1 MQSEHLGA
9 GSLLRQRDINSL
21 FKPREPSTQ
30 QDLKAEG
37 GMVSTE
43 GSGALQEPASL
54 RALQTQRSRQR
65 NRVQLHA
72 CCQLQADHGWRQ
84 TSALG
89 SSREDSPP
97 SNGRVQHPWDVCG
110 T

>member
-9 GSLLRQRDINSL
+9 GSLLRQWDINSL

-37 GMVSTE
+37 GTVSME
-43 GSGALQEPASL
+43 GSGALQKPASL
-54 RALQTQRSRQR
+54 RALKTRRSRQR

-72 CCQLQADHGWRQ
+72 CCQL
-84 TSALG
+84 
-89 SSREDSPP
+89 
-97 SNGRVQHPWDVCG
+97 
-110 T
+110 